1 MRLIC
6 EAGLGRG
13 HRRRDITGQQL
24 TRRADPELTLV
35 VAGREPVRLTEGPVG
50 RVPAASGGR
59 GQVIGGQVL
68 GRVPVVDE
76 LADTR
81 RDPCV

>member
-1 MRLIC
+1 MRLVG
-6 EAGLGRG
+6 ETGLGRG
-13 HRRRDITGQQL
+13 RRGRDIAGQQPA
-24 TRRADPELTLV
+24 RRANPELTLV

-59 GQVIGGQVL
+59 GQVTGGQVL
-68 GRVPVVDE
+68 GRVPVVDK